1 MCIWTANSQL
11 RVAKLLQH
19 QRIVCR
25 VKSQLNL
32 GIKQI
37 T

>member
-25 VKSQLNL
+25 VKSQLNWGL
-32 GIKQI
+32 SK
-37 T
+37 